1 MASRKTTKSPA
12 SSTSKTATKATPKPV
27 AKKKRRLGMGLSGM
41 IGSPVEVTPTRVP
54 AAKEALA
61 ATPKGPVAQPA
72 HAHKPILSPPQV
84 GVQSDAATTDSSFLH
99 IEVGSIR
106 PNDRQPRQA
115 IIDSSLEPLIA
126 SIRTAGVMQPVVVR
140 PSGPD
145 GRHELVAG
153 ERRWRAAT
161 AAGLSSVPA
170 IVHDIDDQ
178 TAAEWAIIENVQR
191 EDLDA
196 IERAN
201 AFQLLQAEFGL
212 THSEIA
218 DQVGLTRAAV
228 TNQIRLCDLDNDT
241 KSLIRQGALTAGHGR
256 CLLAISTATSRLDF
270 AKQTIK
276 EEWSVRELER
286 RVRSATRS
294 PATSPKAATASDNHR
309 SHLDDLE
316 QQLAQHLGTK
326 VRIITGRKRDRG
338 RLVIEFYDLDQFDG
352 LLGRMGFT
360 ST

>member
-12 SSTSKTATKATPKPV
+12 SSTSKAAAKATPKPV

-41 IGSPVEVTPTRVP
+41 IGSPVEVKPARVP
-54 AAKEALA
+54 AAKEAPP
-61 ATPKGPVAQPA
+61 ATPKAPVAQPA
-72 HAHKPILSPPQV
+72 QAQKLPPPQA
-84 GVQSDAATTDSSFLH
+84 GVHSDAAVADSSFLH

-161 AAGLSSVPA
+161 AAGLLSVPA

-196 IERAN
+196 IERAD

-241 KSLIRQGALTAGHGR
+241 KSLIRQGALSGGHGR

-294 PATSPKAATASDNHR
+294 PAANPKPAIASDNQR
-309 SHLDDLE
+309 AHLDDLE

-352 LLGRMGFT
+352 LLGRMGFA